1 MAKKSIT
8 ALLKK
13 KDDSIA
19 ELKAKL
25 KAEQEERKKLEEQQI
40 QEIGKLYLDLLKARG
55 TELDYDRI
63 ISGLEEEIKAIKQG

>member
-63 ISGLEEEIKAIKQG
+63 ISGLEEEITAIKQG

>member
-25 KAEQEERKKLEEQQI
+25 KAELEERKKLEEQQI

-63 ISGLEEEIKAIKQG
+63 ILGLEEEIKAIKQG